1 MVVRSGRFGRFIACS
16 GYPEC
21 KTTLKIVKSTGAKC
35 PECGADI
42 IEKRTKKK
50 KVFYGCSRYPE
61 CQFATNRRPLPKPCP
76 KCGKLLL
83 PYGKT
88 KGKCASCGTV
98 TAVEGEATNAE
109 GESE

>member
-21 KTTLKIVKSTGAKC
+21 KTTQKIVKATGAKC

-42 IEKRTKKK
+42 VQKRSKKAK
-50 KVFYGCSRYPE
+50 TFYGCSRYPE
-61 CQFATNRRPLPKPCP
+61 CQFATNRRPVPKPCP

-83 PYGKT
+83 PYGKS
-88 KGKCASCGTV
+88 KAKCAGCGAV
-98 TAVEGEATNAE
+98 TALEAEISNPEGENE
-109 GESE
+109 